1 MKDALAIHRWLLA
14 HQVHHEILRLPRSL
28 SGAEDLPETLGVP
41 PETCVSVAV
50 FEAVYAFGT
59 ERVTEPAAAVST
71 VARPV
76 APEMPEMVASVLG
89 AVEVRPAP
97 AFAVNAVTDY
107 AAGLV
112 CPLLLP
118 EGLTV
123 LVDQRLFDTLR
134 ADDAVYTPTGERAT
148 ALRLRARDLLAM
160 TAGKPAELR
169 RGPLSGSAPGLRKR
183 A

>member
-59 ERVTEPAAAVST
+59 ERVTEPAAVVSS

-76 APEMPEMVASVLG
+76 APETVASVLG
-89 AVEVRPAP
+89 AVEARPAP

-112 CPLLLP
+112 SPLLLP
-118 EGLTV
+118 EELTV
-123 LVDQRLFDTLR
+123 LVDQRLFDTLK

-148 ALRLRARDLLAM
+148 ALRLKARDLLAM

>member
-50 FEAVYAFGT
+50 FAAVYAFGT
-59 ERVTEPAAAVST
+59 ERVTEHAAVVSA
-71 VARPV
+71 VAHPV
-76 APEMPEMVASVLG
+76 TPGMVASVLG

-118 EGLTV
+118 EELTV
-123 LVDQRLFDTLR
+123 LVDQRLFDGLK

-148 ALRLRARDLLAM
+148 ALRLSARDLLAM

-169 RGPLSGSAPGLRKR
+169 RGPLSGSLPGFRR
-183 A
+183 RS